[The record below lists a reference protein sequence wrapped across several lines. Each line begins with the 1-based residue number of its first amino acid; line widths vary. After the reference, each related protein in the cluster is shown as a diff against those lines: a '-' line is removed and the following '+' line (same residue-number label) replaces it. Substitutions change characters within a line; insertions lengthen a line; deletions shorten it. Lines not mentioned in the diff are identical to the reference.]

1 MEARWEL
8 DGKAL
13 RRASM
18 GNPIEHKLLQSRYA
32 THSITFLLFRSR
44 VNRTLRQYCQ
54 AWARL
59 TRPFFQ
65 RISGVLLFF
74 ILLLHIPARTPRT
87 GSGLGRTPRHRQWT
101 GSTKRGSVPHT
112 RTVLHQQNGRR
123 CTLTDTLW
131 NGGVAT
137 PLTGSQWTGRLLP
150 CLAAQ
155 SEARPSATEPG
166 PSGSTPSQHSPQEPV
181 IPRRE

>member
-54 AWARL
+54 AFARL

-74 ILLLHIPARTPRT
+74 YSSITFPCPYPRD
-87 GSGLGRTPRHRQWT
+87 W
-101 GSTKRGSVPHT
+101 
-112 RTVLHQQNGRR
+112 
-123 CTLTDTLW
+123 
-131 NGGVAT
+131 
-137 PLTGSQWTGRLLP
+137 
-150 CLAAQ
+150 
-155 SEARPSATEPG
+155 
-166 PSGSTPSQHSPQEPV
+166 
-181 IPRRE
+181 